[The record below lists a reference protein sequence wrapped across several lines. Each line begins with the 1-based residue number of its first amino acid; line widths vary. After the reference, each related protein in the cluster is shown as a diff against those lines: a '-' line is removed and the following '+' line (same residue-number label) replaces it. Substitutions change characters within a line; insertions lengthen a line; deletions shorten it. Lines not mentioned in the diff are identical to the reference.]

1 MAKLYATEAAQRVI
15 DAAVQIHGGDGVR
28 SGHPGECLYRKIRAF
43 RIYAGASD
51 IQKVAIVRS
60 IIGMAAGK

>member
-15 DAAVQIHGGDGVR
+15 DAAVQIDGGDGVR
-28 SGHPGECLYRKIRAF
+28 SGHPGECLYREIRAF

-51 IQKVAIVRS
+51 IGRYRALHHWHGYREVA
-60 IIGMAAGK
+60 